1 MTKQQRAAVDAQL
14 RSATFDGSRPVDEL
28 RAGFAAMMGAGGP
41 PPAGV
46 NLTDG
51 LLGGRP
57 AVEFTPPAPPTGTVI
72 LYFHGGSWVVG
83 SPRTAQHLTAA
94 LVRRTGARAVS
105 IDYRLAPEHPFPAAI
120 EDGVAAYRE
129 LLERGV
135 PAEQIILAGD
145 SAGGG
150 LSVTTLL
157 AARDEGLPMPAA
169 VVAFSPGLDASR
181 SGESFTAKAT
191 ADPLL
196 TRASLQATGELY
208 LAGQDPHQ
216 PLLSPAVYA
225 DPTGL
230 PPLLLQV
237 GTNEM
242 LLDDSTRMATRAAAA
257 GVDVILDVTADVP
270 HVFQSFEGILDEADA
285 ALDRAGRF
293 ILDHVPAVA
302 PVG

>member
-1 MTKQQRAAVDAQL
+1 MSKQQRAAVDARL
-14 RSATFDGSRPVDEL
+14 RSAAFDGSRPLEEL
-28 RAGFAAMMGAGGP
+28 RTGFAAMMGADGP
-41 PPAGV
+41 LPAGV

-57 AVEFTPPAPPTGTVI
+57 AVEFALPAPPTGAVI

-83 SPRTAQHLTAA
+83 SPLTAQHLTAA

-105 IDYRLAPEHPFPAAI
+105 LDYRLAPEYPFPAAI

-129 LLERGV
+129 LLESV

-150 LSVTTLL
+150 LSITTLL

-181 SGESFTAKAT
+181 SGESITTKA
-191 ADPLL
+191 AVDPIL
-196 TRASLQATGELY
+196 TRASLQATGELHR
-208 LAGQDPHQ
+208 AGQDPHQ
-216 PLLSPAVYA
+216 PLLSPALYA
-225 DPTGL
+225 DLTGL

-237 GTNEM
+237 GSNEM

-293 ILDHVPAVA
+293 ILDHLPAVT
-302 PVG
+302 PIG